1 MSLSFSVFKPR
12 FKKTIA
18 EAVYNEVVSGTSIY
32 YHWLGKENLW
42 TDFLS
47 PFIGS
52 SAGDYPG
59 QPSNNFRY
67 DLHVKRDILTLKKIK
82 PSDVSFVIN
91 RIDWVEGQVYDMYD
105 DAIET
110 VTGYGFAP
118 SYSGAVTLEDSLFYV
133 LTSEF
138 KVYKCIWNANNK
150 PSTIMP
156 TSTSTKVV
164 TTSDGYK
171 WKFMYSI
178 PVSLRN
184 RFLTP
189 EWMPVATALK
199 SQYYSSGEVR
209 SIAIQNGGGGY
220 GRTTTTAAISGD
232 GYQEI
237 NPYALTEI
245 LVETPLFG
253 TIGGSGY
260 LVKAGNLVPGDEY
273 QILTFKDSLFSG
285 FISDRG
291 TSTGTVLTVSDITT
305 GTYGGLIDVNQEL
318 IGTTST
324 LALSNVQ
331 ITSTGGEFSCDTT
344 ALTVG
349 QKVDITGTL
358 ASGATGVITA
368 GTYYIIATNGTTTFT
383 LSTFANGTAAS
394 TTAGTTTGLTFTKTV
409 ESIPTTKLSNV
420 KITGTGGTFTCDAA
434 TLTVGQ
440 TIVIT
445 GTFAAG
451 SITSYS
457 SGNTYYIIATNG
469 SSTFTLSASYGGTA
483 VTTTSS
489 SGSVTGATYA
499 KNTLV
504 VNQRATAVA
513 TLAANSALVTL
524 ASTDGKIVPGMA
536 VTGPASTT
544 LSTVTIFNASGVFQ
558 CDTTTLAVGQ
568 SVTISGTLASGATG
582 AISGYSNPTT
592 YYITSTNGTNSF
604 TLSTSLGGSSVTTT
618 AGSVTGL
625 TFTVSYIPAGTRV
638 LYIDNVVGT
647 VTLSTTARGPLTG
660 AALTF
665 IGTKAISKTNY
676 SGTTMAAASSAWS
689 SGGSATLNAYYYAGT
704 AGSYRYYQCT
714 AAGTFTTTAPSH
726 TSGSTTNGTAT
737 LAFICSQGAL
747 PYTLVTRSA
756 MIGTP
761 LVGME
766 VTGSAAI
773 KAGTTITAVNGTSP
787 NFYLTFAAS
796 QTITTATWV
805 DNSYIELNNGFEG
818 RAGTYTVDTSALTA
832 SGVVIGTD
840 NYTTDFTA
848 VGAGVNAEGT
858 IFTASAVGAGNG
870 TAFKI
875 VRSTVAEPFPSA
887 TEWVSSGTVSRGQ
900 YIKNTTGGFTYY
912 YEVISGTS
920 VGTNPPTHT
929 SITAGRGDTVSYT
942 AGGGNVEF
950 KYVGKRALLNSAIM
964 NGDSDSVVQVVI
976 SDVGKGYKGKPDLTF
991 TPPFT
996 HSAIWKPAF
1005 AGDSLGNIIKH
1016 EDRYYRVMGT
1026 GTTIAADGPSHV
1038 SGTALNGSVA
1048 YKFIGQDPKL
1058 SASVTKTEA
1067 AISLIISPPKDSIFK
1082 LSLNYGGKKYVE
1094 VPTITIDPPPG
1105 GGSTATATAVLGTGA
1120 YVGQVFTTEIIE
1132 VGNGYTSTPTVTIS
1146 KPQITISSQ
1155 LFAVDGNLNYTTD
1168 IITYKSGAAA
1178 ANHRLE
1184 TGDAVVYNNGGGTS
1198 IGGLTS
1204 GTIYYI
1210 IRVDATSFKLATTR
1224 ANAISTT
1231 AINLTTPGS
1240 FSTGHTFTLL
1250 ADIGNSI
1257 ATSTVNS
1264 ASSGST
1270 TLTATTAIGSITIQA
1285 GMQVAGSTNIPLGTY
1300 VTAVSGTSISL
1311 SKATTGVI
1319 SNASLTFTATGP
1331 EDAKATAVLGSG
1343 GEIVG
1348 YTIDDYGTGYTNA
1361 TITVNDTS
1369 QNALWNT
1376 NNTGG
1381 AILIADFDVGSV
1393 ETLQADV
1400 ELLAVPGSVEV
1411 VKMVNNGTGYS
1422 VATVEILGD
1431 GTGAT
1436 AVATCSG
1443 GQVTHIEIVTTG
1455 SGYTWT
1461 DIIIKGN
1468 AGASGAEARAIMSPQ
1483 DGHGANALEE
1493 LNAHSLSFFTSI
1505 SRDVNQGIEIINDYR
1520 KLGLVRN
1527 IKKFGSNQR
1536 FSEDIGSGCV
1546 LIEGTFN
1553 KLNLLPDMLLIKDGY
1568 KKYRIVEFNDTQILL
1583 SVFNNFTLAPGDT
1596 LETDPT
1602 NLGTITDPDLQKPQM
1617 TITVRSVKERTIDQ
1631 FSGDF
1636 LFFSVRESF
1645 APTPEQIV
1653 TARTTLTI

>member
-82 PSDVSFVIN
+82 PSDVSFVVK
-91 RIDWVEGQVYDMYD
+91 RIDWVQGNVYDMYD

-110 VTGYGFAP
+110 VTGYGYAP

-133 LTSEF
+133 LTSEY
-138 KVYKCIWNANNK
+138 KVYKCIWNANNS

-189 EWMPVATALK
+189 EWMPIATALK
-199 SQYYSSGEVR
+199 SQYYSGGELR

-237 NPYALTEI
+237 NPYAITEI
-245 LVETPLFG
+245 VVGTPISG
-253 TIGGSGY
+253 TTGGSGY
-260 LVKAGNLVPGDEY
+260 LVKAGSLVPGDEY
-273 QILTFKDSLFSG
+273 EILTFKDSLFSG
-285 FISDRG
+285 YISDRG
-291 TSTGTVLTVSDITT
+291 TSAGTVLTVFDIST
-305 GTYGGLIDVNQEL
+305 GSYNGLIDVNQEL
-318 IGTTST
+318 
-324 LALSNVQ
+324 
-331 ITSTGGEFSCDTT
+331 
-344 ALTVG
+344 
-349 QKVDITGTL
+349 
-358 ASGATGVITA
+358 SGASITA
-368 GTYYIIATNGTTTFT
+368 PTLTT
-383 LSTFANGTAAS
+383 
-394 TTAGTTTGLTFTKTV
+394 
-409 ESIPTTKLSNV
+409 V
-420 KITGTGGTFTCDAA
+420 KITGTGGTFTCDAT

-440 TIVIT
+440 KVVIT
-445 GTFAAG
+445 GTFTAG
-451 SITSYS
+451 SITGYS
-457 SGNTYYIIATNG
+457 TGNTYYIITTNG
-469 SSTFTLSASYGGTA
+469 TTSFTLSSSYGGSA

-489 SGSVTGATYA
+489 SGSETGATYT
-499 KNTLV
+499 KNILV
-504 VNQRATAVA
+504 VNQRATAVG
-513 TLAANSALVTL
+513 TLAANSATVILS
-524 ASTDGKIVPGMA
+524 STDGKIVPGMA
-536 VTGPASTT
+536 VTGPSSTT
-544 LSTVTIFNASGVFQ
+544 LSNVSIYNAAGIFQ
-558 CDTTTLAVGQ
+558 CDATTLAVGQ
-568 SVTISGTLASGATG
+568 SITISGTLASGATG

-592 YYITSTNGTNSF
+592 YYITSTNGTTSF

-618 AGSVTGL
+618 AGTVTGL
-625 TFTVSYIPAGTRV
+625 TFTVSYIPAGARV
-638 LYIDNVVGT
+638 LYTDTVSNT

-676 SGTTMAAASSAWS
+676 SGATMATASTAWS
-689 SGGSATLNAYYYAGT
+689 SGGTATLNSYYVAGT
-704 AGSYRYYQCT
+704 TPSRRYYQCT
-714 AAGTFTTTAPSH
+714 TAGTFTTTAPTH
-726 TSGSTTNGTAT
+726 TSGSASNGTAT
-737 LAFICSQGAL
+737 LAFICSEGAL

-766 VTGSAAI
+766 VAGSVAI
-773 KAGTTITAVNGTSP
+773 PAGTTVLQVNGTSP
-787 NFYLTFAAS
+787 NYYLTFASS
-796 QTITTATWV
+796 QTINSSTWV
-805 DNSYIELNNGFEG
+805 DDTYLELNNGFEG

-832 SGVVIGTD
+832 SADVTGSD
-840 NYTTDFTA
+840 NYTTDFTT
-848 VGAGVNAEGT
+848 VGAGTNAEGVV
-858 IFTASAVGAGNG
+858 FTASDVASGNG
-870 TAFKI
+870 TVYKV
-875 VRSTVAEPFPSA
+875 VRTTVAEPFESA
-887 TEWVSSGTVSRGQ
+887 SDWVSGGTVSKGQ

-912 YEVISGTS
+912 YEVISGTA
-920 VGTNPPTHT
+920 VGTTPPTHT
-929 SITAGRGDTVSYT
+929 GVVAGKGQTASYT

-950 KYVGKRALLNSAIM
+950 KYVGKRTELNTAIM
-964 NGDSDSVVQVVI
+964 TADNDSVAQVVI
-976 SDVGKGYKGKPDLTF
+976 SDVGLGYKGKPDLTF
-991 TPPFT
+991 TPPYT
-996 HSAIWKPAF
+996 YTSLWKPAY

-1026 GTTIAADGPSHV
+1026 GTTNATDGPSHV
-1038 SGTALNGSVA
+1038 SGTAVNGSVVF
-1048 YKFIGQDPKL
+1048 KFIGQDPKL
-1058 SASVTKTEA
+1058 TASVTKTEA
-1067 AISLIISPPKDSIFK
+1067 AISLIISPPKDSVFK
-1082 LSLNYGGKKYVE
+1082 LVLNYGGDKYVE
-1094 VPTITIDPPPG
+1094 APTITIDPPGG
-1105 GGSTATATAVLGTGA
+1105 GGSTATATAVLGTGTYA
-1120 YVGQVFTTEIIE
+1120 GKVYTTEVIE
-1132 VGNGYTSTPTVTIS
+1132 VGNGYTETPDVSIS
-1146 KPQITISSQ
+1146 KPQVTISSQ
-1155 LFAVDGNLNYTTD
+1155 LYTSGGNLNYTTD
-1168 IITYKSGAAA
+1168 IITYTSGGVASI
-1178 ANHRLE
+1178 HRLE
-1184 TGDAVVYNNGGGTS
+1184 TGDPVIYSNGGGTS

-1204 GTIYYI
+1204 GNTYYI
-1210 IRVDATSFKLATTR
+1210 IRIDSTSFKLATTK
-1224 ANAISTT
+1224 ANAVSTT
-1231 AINLTTPGS
+1231 AIDLSTPGS

-1250 ADIGNSI
+1250 ATEEA
-1257 ATSTVNS
+1257 AT
-1264 ASSGST
+1264 
-1270 TLTATTAIGSITIQA
+1270 
-1285 GMQVAGSTNIPLGTY
+1285 
-1300 VTAVSGTSISL
+1300 
-1311 SKATTGVI
+1311 
-1319 SNASLTFTATGP
+1319 
-1331 EDAKATAVLGSG
+1331 ATAVLGTG

-1361 TITVNDTS
+1361 TIAINDTS
-1369 QNALWNT
+1369 QSDTWNA
-1376 NNTGG
+1376 NNSGG
-1381 AILIADFDVGSV
+1381 AILIADFDVGNV

-1400 ELLAVPGSVEV
+1400 ELLAVPGSIEV
-1411 VKMVNNGTGYS
+1411 VKMVNKGTGYS
-1422 VATVEILGD
+1422 VATVEIRGD

-1436 AVATCSG
+1436 AIATCSG
-1443 GQVTHIEIVTTG
+1443 GEVTHIEIVTTG

-1461 DIIIKGN
+1461 DIIISGN

-1505 SRDVNQGIEIINDYR
+1505 SRDVNQGIEITNDYR

-1536 FSEDIGSGCV
+1536 FSEDNGSGCV

-1553 KLNLLPDMLLIKDGY
+1553 KLNLRQDMLLLKDGY

-1583 SVFNNFTLAPGDT
+1583 SVFNNFTIAPGDT

-1602 NLGTITDPDLQKPQM
+1602 NLGTITDPALQPPQM
-1617 TITVRSVKERTIDQ
+1617 TITVKSVKERTIDQ

-1636 LFFSVRESF
+1636 LFFSVRESY

-1653 TARTTLTI
+1653 TARTTITI

>member
-91 RIDWVEGQVYDMYD
+91 RIDWVEGNVYDMYD

-164 TTSDGYK
+164 TTADGYK

-199 SQYYSSGEVR
+199 SQYYSGGEVR

-237 NPYALTEI
+237 NPYAITEI
-245 LVETPLFG
+245 VVGAPLSG
-253 TIGGSGY
+253 VTGGSGY

-273 QILTFKDSLFSG
+273 SILTFKDSLFSG
-285 FISDRG
+285 FISDRV
-291 TSTGTVLTVSDITT
+291 TSAGTVLTVSDIST
-305 GTYGGLIDVNQEL
+305 GTYNGLIDVNQEL
-318 IGTTST
+318 IGTTT
-324 LALSNVQ
+324 TTTLSNVQ
-331 ITSTGGEFSCDTT
+331 ITSTGGEFSCDAST
-344 ALTVG
+344 LSVG

-358 ASGATGVITA
+358 ASGATGAITA
-368 GTYYIIATNGTTTFT
+368 GTYYITVTNGTTTFT
-383 LSTFANGTAAS
+383 LSSFANGTAAS
-394 TTAGTTTGLTFTKTV
+394 TTAGTTTGLTFTKTI

-420 KITGTGGTFTCDAA
+420 KITGTGGTFTCDTT

-440 TIVIT
+440 DIIIT

-451 SITSYS
+451 SITSYT
-457 SGNTYYIIATNG
+457 SGNTYYVIATNG
-469 SSTFTLSASYGGTA
+469 TTTFTLSASYEGA
-483 VTTTSS
+483 AIVTTSS

-513 TLAANSALVTL
+513 TLAANSAVVTL
-524 ASTDGKIVPGMA
+524 TSSDGKIVPGMA
-536 VTGPASTT
+536 VTGPSSTT
-544 LSTVTIFNASGVFQ
+544 LSTVSIYNAAGIFQ
-558 CDTTTLAVGQ
+558 CDATTLAVGQ
-568 SVTISGTLASGATG
+568 SITISGTLAGGATG
-582 AISGYSNPTT
+582 TITGYSNPTT

-604 TLSTSLGGSSVTTT
+604 TLSTSLGGSSITTS

-638 LYIDNVVGT
+638 LYTNTVTGT

-676 SGTTMAAASSAWS
+676 SGATMDVASTAWS
-689 SGGSATLNAYYYAGT
+689 SGGTATLNSYYVAGT
-704 AGSYRYYQCT
+704 TPSRRYYQCT

-737 LAFICSQGAL
+737 LAFICSEGAL
-747 PYTLVTRSA
+747 PYTLITRSA

-766 VTGSAAI
+766 VTGSTAI

-787 NFYLTFAAS
+787 NFYLTFASS
-796 QTITTATWV
+796 QTITAATWS

-818 RAGTYTVDTSALTA
+818 KTGTYTVDTSALTA
-832 SGVVIGTD
+832 SGAITGSD

-848 VGAGVNAEGT
+848 VGAGTNTEGV
-858 IFTASAVGAGNG
+858 IFTASAPGSGNG
-870 TAFKI
+870 SVHKV

-887 TEWVSSGTVSRGQ
+887 TDWVSGGTVSRGQ

-912 YEVISGTS
+912 YEVISGTA
-920 VGTNPPTHT
+920 VGTNAPTHT
-929 SITAGRGDTVSYT
+929 TVVSGKGQVVSYT

-950 KYVGKRALLNSAIM
+950 KYVGKRAQLNTAIM
-964 NGDSDSVVQVVI
+964 TADNDSIAQIVL
-976 SDVGKGYKGKPDLTF
+976 SDVGLGYKGRPDLTF
-991 TPPFT
+991 TTPFT
-996 HSAIWKPAF
+996 YTAIWKPAF
-1005 AGDSLGNIIKH
+1005 SGDSLGNIIKH

-1026 GTTIAADGPSHV
+1026 GTTDAADGPSHI
-1038 SGTALNGSVA
+1038 SGTATNGSTVF
-1048 YKFIGQDPKL
+1048 KFLGQDPKL
-1058 SASVTKTEA
+1058 TASVTKTEA
-1067 AISLIISPPKDSIFK
+1067 AISLIISPAKDSVFK
-1082 LSLNYGGKKYVE
+1082 LVINYGGTKYVE
-1094 VPTITIDPPPG
+1094 VPTITIDPPGG
-1105 GGSTATATAVLGTGA
+1105 GGSTATATAILGTGVYA
-1120 YVGQVFTTEIIE
+1120 GKVFTSEVIE
-1132 VGNGYTSTPTVTIS
+1132 VGNGYTETPDVTIS
-1146 KPQITISSQ
+1146 KPRITISSSDI
-1155 LFAVDGNLNYTTD
+1155 DGNLNYTTD
-1168 IITYKSGAAA
+1168 VITYKSGGVASA
-1178 ANHRLE
+1178 HRLE
-1184 TGDAVVYNNGGGTS
+1184 TGDAVTYNNGGGTS

-1204 GTIYYI
+1204 SNTYYI
-1210 IRVDATSFKLATTR
+1210 IRVDAVSFKLASSR

-1231 AINLTTPGS
+1231 AINLTVPGS

-1250 ADIGNSI
+1250 ADN
-1257 ATSTVNS
+1257 
-1264 ASSGST
+1264 
-1270 TLTATTAIGSITIQA
+1270 
-1285 GMQVAGSTNIPLGTY
+1285 
-1300 VTAVSGTSISL
+1300 
-1311 SKATTGVI
+1311 
-1319 SNASLTFTATGP
+1319 
-1331 EDAKATAVLGSG
+1331 EDATATAVLGTG

-1361 TITVNDTS
+1361 TITLNDTS
-1369 QNALWNT
+1369 QSATWNT

-1381 AILIADFDVGSV
+1381 AILIADFDVGNV

-1411 VKMVNNGTGYS
+1411 VKMVNNGAGYS
-1422 VATVEILGD
+1422 VATIEIRGD

-1436 AVATCSG
+1436 AIATCSG

-1461 DIIIKGN
+1461 DIIISGN
-1468 AGASGAEARAIMSPQ
+1468 PGASGAEARAIMSPQ

-1493 LNAHSLSFFTSI
+1493 LNAHSVSFFTSI

-1583 SVFNNFTLAPGDT
+1583 SVFNNFTLQAGDT

-1602 NLGTITDPDLQKPQM
+1602 NLGTITDPAQQKTQM
-1617 TITVRSVKERTIDQ
+1617 TITVTAVKERTIDQ